1 MTDPAHS
8 TIDILKD
15 AKIIVIKI
23 GSALVRGRELDQI
36 NQDWLDAL
44 AQDIKS
50 LTDQGKKVVI
60 VSSGG
65 IALGRKALGISA
77 TTAPDKIPLA
87 KKQAASAVG
96 QFHVFNGY
104 HNAFKKLDIITAQV
118 LLTVSD
124 TENRRMN
131 LNARETL
138 YTLLERN
145 IIPVI
150 NENDTVSTGE
160 IRFGDNDR
168 LAVRVAQ
175 MVLADAVVLLSTIDG
190 LYTDNPQTNP
200 QAEHIPVID
209 HITEDHIKMGGD
221 ALAGLSTGGMK
232 SKIEAAISATKSG
245 IHMMITDGRKN
256 HAFRDLYSSADK
268 ANSLFISQ
276 YCDIN
281 ARQKWL
287 GSHMSPKGVI
297 TIDDGALTALHKGK
311 SLLPV
316 GVREVEGDFK
326 RGDPVEI
333 RDLKGTKIAMGI
345 SAYSHEDAKALKG
358 KHSSEIPEILGF
370 AGRDVLVHRN
380 DMVLEV

>member
-8 TIDILKD
+8 TLDILSE

-23 GSALVRGRELDQI
+23 GSVLVRGSELDQV
-36 NQDWLDAL
+36 NQSWLDAL
-44 AQDIKS
+44 AQDVKA
-50 LTDQGKKVVI
+50 LQDQGKKVVI

-65 IALGRKALGISA
+65 IALGRKALGISPN
-77 TTAPDKIPLA
+77 TAPDKIPLA
-87 KKQAASAVG
+87 QKQAASAVG
-96 QFHVFNGY
+96 QFHVFHGY
-104 HNAFKKLDIITAQV
+104 HDAFEKLDIITAQV
-118 LLTVSD
+118 LLTVGD
-124 TENRRMN
+124 TENWRMN

-168 LAVRVAQ
+168 LAVRVGQ
-175 MVLADAVVLLSTIDG
+175 MILADAVVLLSTIDG
-190 LYTDNPQTNP
+190 LFTSDPQKDP
-200 QAEHIPVID
+200 QAKHIPVID
-209 HITEDHIKMGGD
+209 QITEEHIKMGGD
-221 ALAGLSTGGMK
+221 ATAGLSTGGMK
-232 SKIEAAISATKSG
+232 SKITAAISAIKSG
-245 IHMMITDGRKN
+245 IHLIITDGRPS
-256 HAFRDLYSSADK
+256 HALKDLCEHAEKRSSI
-268 ANSLFISQ
+268 FISQ
-276 YCDIN
+276 YCDLS

-287 GSHMSPKGVI
+287 GAHMQPKGVI
-297 TIDDGALTALHKGK
+297 TIDDGAIQALHKGK

-316 GVREVEGDFK
+316 GVKSVDGDFK

-333 RDLKGTKIAMGI
+333 RDGLGNRIAMGI
-345 SAYSHEDAKALKG
+345 SAYSAEDANRLKG
-358 KHSSEIPEILGF
+358 KQSREIPDILGF

>member
-1 MTDPAHS
+1 MTEQNYNS
-8 TIDILKD
+8 RQIIKD

-23 GSALVRGRELDQI
+23 GSALVRGDQLDQV
-36 NQDWLDAL
+36 NQDWLNAL
-44 AQDIKS
+44 AQDVKA
-50 LTDQGKKVVI
+50 LQDQGKKIVI

-65 IALGRKALGISA
+65 VALGRKALGISA
-77 TTAPDKIPLA
+77 DTAPDKIPLA

-96 QFHVFNGY
+96 QSHVFNGY
-104 HNAFKKLDIITAQV
+104 HTAFKKLDIITAQV

-124 TENRRMN
+124 TESRRMN

-138 YTLLERN
+138 YTLLGRN

-168 LAVRVAQ
+168 LAVRVGQ
-175 MVLADAVVLLSTIDG
+175 MILADCVVLLSTIDG
-190 LYTDNPQTNP
+190 LFTNDPQKDP
-200 QAEHIPVID
+200 QAKHIPVIE
-209 HITEDHIKMGGD
+209 HITEEHIKMGGD

-232 SKIEAAISATKSG
+232 SKITAAISATKSG
-245 IHMMITDGRKN
+245 IHMMIADGRPN
-256 HAFRDLYSSADK
+256 HAFHDLYANTNKASSI
-268 ANSLFISQ
+268 FISQ
-276 YCDIN
+276 YCDLT

-287 GSHMSPKGVI
+287 GSHMNPKGII
-297 TIDDGALTALHKGK
+297 TIDDGALEALHKGK

-316 GVREVEGDFK
+316 GVNKVDGNFK

-333 RDLKGTKIAMGI
+333 RDLKDTKIAMGI
-345 SAYSHEDAKALKG
+345 SAYSSEDAKALKG
-358 KHSSEIPEILGF
+358 KHSRDIPETLGF
-370 AGRDVLVHRN
+370 AGRDVLIHRN